1 MSLALAG
8 CRPAAAPRERSSEDA
23 PSTYVPFAER
33 KAAHQTQLRLD
44 GPSTGRYEEGFVPHG
59 ATAVR
64 YPSGDHELLAWLWLP
79 DAAKDGPVPGLV
91 YFHGAFALAP
101 KDAAAVQPFVDA
113 GLAVLTPA
121 LRGENGN
128 PGRLELLYGEVD
140 DAVAAVQWLA
150 ARPEVDG
157 EHLYAIGHSIGGGV
171 AAMLAL
177 HPEAPLRLTGSVGG
191 IYVPQTFVRWS
202 RSEGNAGL
210 VRFDPTDP
218 DEGSLRTLGPNVRD
232 LVHPHHA
239 YIGDDD
245 AWFHPNAQ
253 ALSEQAERWDR
264 PAWVHRV
271 PGDHMSSLP
280 PALAAFLELVRADLE
295 SEQPRRAAGIRAP

>member
-1 MSLALAG
+1 MDFRALIVAAMALTLAG
-8 CRPAAAPRERSSEDA
+8 CRPAPSPQRSSEDSA
-23 PSTYVPFAER
+23 AAYVPFAER
-33 KAAHQTQLRLD
+33 KADHQTRLRFD
-44 GPSTGRYEEGFVPHG
+44 APSTGRFEQGFVPSG

-64 YPSGDHELLAWLWLP
+64 YPSGEHGMLAWLWLP

-91 YFHGAFALAP
+91 YLHGAFALAP

-150 ARPEVDG
+150 ARPEVDS
-157 EHLYAIGHSIGGGV
+157 EHVYAIGHSIGGGV

-202 RSEGNAGL
+202 RSKGNADL
-210 VRFDPTDP
+210 VRFDPNDP

-239 YIGDDD
+239 YIGEDD

-253 ALSEQAERWDR
+253 ALSEQAQRWDR
-264 PAWVHRV
+264 PVWVHRI
-271 PGDHMSSLP
+271 PGDHMSSLR
-280 PALAAFLELVRADLE
+280 PALAAFLERIEADLG
-295 SEQPRRAAGIRAP
+295 S